1 MSTKLVVYKGQMGS
15 NTYYSAKM
23 KAGSLL
29 REVGYAFELADGE
42 TSSIEQKVHQELRLD
57 RVLEE
62 LVPYITKDRDWFFGT
77 LVVLIYKG
85 SDRMRFE
92 SLEEVLGA
100 KGMESLE
107 SEDGMKDVGY
117 LTLPDDRQLVVIDGQ
132 HRLAALSIAIY
143 GKNGI
148 PAAFSRKRP
157 LEYERMD
164 LKPHP
169 EIANADI
176 NVMLLVPE
184 SDESFGKITSKLGKQ
199 AKYTTKSAD
208 ILHSDDDIIAL
219 VARSMIDDEDAPLGS
234 INRRE
239 IVNCMYNTIPERSK
253 WFTTLSALY
262 NICELILGYYSITK
276 NTLPD
281 ADTVASATNI
291 MKGYWKQIM
300 EPLDDYKQYKELLVS
315 NASIAGLR
323 EYSLLLKPAMQT
335 ALAYAVRTILDHN
348 YDYRAIADKLNLIDW
363 SWNNEVW
370 KGILVMDGSDRRVK
384 SGNRS
389 IRLTGQV
396 IAYMLIGDNYEKR
409 ERESLLRELR
419 AMKKDA
425 AARLPDTLQA

>member
-1 MSTKLVVYKGQMGS
+1 VYRGQMGS
-15 NTYYSAKM
+15 NTYYSTKM

-29 REVGYAFELADGE
+29 REVGYAFELVDGE
-42 TSSIEQKVHQELRLD
+42 TSSIGQKVHQELRLD

-100 KGMESLE
+100 KGMESIE

-164 LKPHP
+164 LKSHP

-208 ILHSDDDIIAL
+208 ILHSDDDIIAI
-219 VARSMIDDEDAPLGS
+219 VARNMIDEQGAPLGS

-262 NICELILGYYSITK
+262 NICELILDYYSITK

-300 EPLDDYKQYKELLVS
+300 EPLDDYKEYKKLLVN
-315 NASIAGLR
+315 NAPIAGLR

-335 ALAYAVRTILDHN
+335 AIAYAVRTILDHN
-348 YDYRAIADKLNLIDW
+348 YDYRAMADKLNLIDW

-409 ERESLLRELR
+409 EKESLLRELR

-425 AARLPDTLQA
+425 AAELPDILQE